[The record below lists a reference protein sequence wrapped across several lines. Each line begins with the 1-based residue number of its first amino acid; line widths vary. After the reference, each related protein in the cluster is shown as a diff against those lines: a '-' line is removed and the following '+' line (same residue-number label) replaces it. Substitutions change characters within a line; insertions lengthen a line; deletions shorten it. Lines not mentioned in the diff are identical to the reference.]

1 MTGSKQGRET
11 VEVVRPGALTTV
23 QDFGRPGFAHLGVP
37 ASGAM
42 DVAACARANRLVGN
56 AETAAV
62 LESTVDG
69 VGLRFD
75 EAAVIAV
82 TGAAA
87 PVRVDGRA
95 SDWSLPVYVTA
106 GSVVEVGPAEVGV
119 RSYLAVAGGF
129 DAPSTLGSRSTDLL
143 SGLGPPVLFAGQRLG
158 DRPGSVPAAGHRLC
172 ALPVALGQPGPA
184 APPWP
189 SARLADGTG
198 RVRLICSA
206 VPGLSAQQPHSPAP
220 GRPATWT
227 PRRRGT
233 PERGHRMGLGTASQ
247 QR

>member
-1 MTGSKQGRET
+1 MSGRKQGRET

-42 DVAACARANRLVGN
+42 DSTACARANRLVGN
-56 AETAAV
+56 VESAAV

-87 PVRVDGRA
+87 PVWVDGRA

-106 GSVVEVGPAEVGV
+106 GSEVEVGPAEVGV

-129 DAPSTLGSRSTDLL
+129 EVPSD
-143 SGLGPPVLFAGQRLG
+143 SGQPV
-158 DRPGSVPAAGHRLC
+158 DRPAVGARASRPFRRAAARYRPRSAPAAGHRLC
-172 ALPVALGQPGPA
+172 SLPVALEQPGPA
-184 APPWP
+184 APPRP
-189 SARLADGTG
+189 AARLADGTG
-198 RVRLICSA
+198 RDRLICSV
-206 VPGLSAQQPHSPAP
+206 VPGLPAEQPHSLAP

-233 PERGHRMGLGTASQ
+233 PERGHRMGLGAASQ
-247 QR
+247 